1 MSCTHN
7 LANLFL
13 GLNRGS
19 TAASAT
25 RECPA
30 RVDTIIGSM
39 TKGSTLNF
47 ETVSHQT
54 FSWVWC
60 IFPLCWNS
68 CANNEGFPMTSMPWK
83 KKWHRHHDPHCEH
96 GGFSSCSMLSSN
108 EGCTISPDHHCA
120 ALRSCDLQGGQL
132 NWAELAGIFRE
143 ISLWKM
149 RCPTHLRDTS
159 RKIWCHVSLAKDI
172 AIYCDV
178 VFFPAWKMMVSCF
191 NSTSLVHDRKDP
203 HKY

>member
-1 MSCTHN
+1 MPCPSWYNHWIHDKGVHIKFWDCFPPN
-7 LANLFL
+7 VLL
-13 GLNRGS
+13 GLMYFPSVLKLLCKQR
-19 TAASAT
+19 
-25 RECPA
+25 R
-30 RVDTIIGSM
+30 
-39 TKGSTLNF
+39 
-47 ETVSHQT
+47 VSHD
-54 FSWVWC
+54 
-60 IFPLCWNS
+60 IHAL
-68 CANNEGFPMTSMPWK
+68 K
-83 KKWHRHHDPHCEH
+83 KKRHRHHDPHCEH